1 MMTDTQ
7 IIHNN
12 ATRRAVRNV
21 VIVSKRACQ
30 DVLDTVVDEGD
41 YDVVFV
47 EGLAHA
53 YSRIKHV
60 LPSLV
65 IVCLSIDDLDGFHL
79 LSMLK
84 LDRETS
90 QIPVITYTT
99 TQVNAVEDDSAEAD
113 EEYLHGRMAAVSLN

>member
-1 MMTDTQ
+1 MMTDTHS
-7 IIHNN
+7 IHTFV
-12 ATRRAVRNV
+12 ARRAVRNV

-30 DVLDTVVDEGD
+30 DVLDTVVDAGE

-47 EGLAHA
+47 ERIAHA

-60 LPSLV
+60 MPSLV
-65 IVCLSIDDLDGFHL
+65 IVCLSTDDLDGFHL

-84 LDRETS
+84 LDRQTS

-99 TQVNAVEDDSAEAD
+99 TKGDAVEDDSVEAD
-113 EEYLHGRMAAVSLN
+113 EDYLHGRMAAVSLN